1 MAVTEG
7 LSFEYPRLLFG
18 FFAFIPLALF
28 EVLFFRRRFARSAG
42 RNRLTGSSGD
52 LPLPL
57 LRRVLLSRVCFM
69 LFLACLTAALAGP
82 RWGRAWSQGEYRRGL
97 DVVIAVDVSR
107 SMEIRDSAGFGNSQ
121 GEYSRLE
128 RGLAVA
134 CEMVKALPGVR
145 FAAAVSRGRGLVT
158 VPLTWDSDAVLSF
171 LEALDGSSLTGR
183 GTNLESLVDAASG
196 AFQPSSPAQKAI
208 VLISDGEALSGSIK
222 AAVDR
227 SAGEDI
233 IVNALAVGSDEGGP
247 VPEGKLPP
255 PGVWGQASGESGQEE
270 QIISRRDS
278 AVMRM
283 AAERS
288 GGIYIDGNR
297 KDAPALLAEYLRSR
311 APESETR
318 GMRREK
324 KRQWPLFVIAALLF
338 YGASKLCLLC
348 PLSFLRCPALIVF
361 LFLLSSCSGISG
373 KLFIIEAN
381 FFNSQGLYSRAA
393 ASYMKALAY
402 EEAEAYAE
410 YGLGS
415 AYYSL
420 DEAAAALARFEDSR
434 KILEGRSPAEHREL
448 RYRLSYNTGVVF
460 FGEGNFLDAAQ
471 SFKEALKI
479 DPGRIE
485 AKRNLE
491 LSLLSLARSR
501 SSGEQAEPEKN
512 EPENSAVLFEY
523 LRRKEQNQWRS
534 REWAVEEEDSGP
546 DY

>member
-1 MAVTEG
+1 MTEI
-7 LSFEYPRLLFG
+7 LSFDHPRLLFG
-18 FFAFIPLALF
+18 FVVLVPLVVF
-28 EVLFFRRRFARSAG
+28 EALFFRRRFAGTVG
-42 RNRLTGSSGD
+42 RGQTAVSSGD
-52 LPLPL
+52 LPPPL
-57 LRRVLLSRVCFM
+57 LRRILLSRVCFT
-69 LFLACLTAALAGP
+69 LFLACFITALAGP
-82 RWGRAWSQGEYRRGL
+82 RWGRDRTPGEYRRGL

-107 SMEIRDSAGFGNSQ
+107 SMEIRDAGP
-121 GEYSRLE
+121 GEDRGECSRLE

-145 FAAAVSRGRGLVT
+145 FAAAVSRSRGFVT

-196 AFQPSSPAQKAI
+196 AFQPSFPARKAV
-208 VLISDGEALSGSIK
+208 VLISDGEALSGALK
-222 AAVDR
+222 TAVDR

-233 IVNALAVGSDEGGP
+233 TVNTLIVGSDEGGP

-255 PGVWGQASGESGQEE
+255 SGTLARASGEPAREKE
-270 QIISRRDS
+270 PIISRRDP
-278 AVMRM
+278 ALMRM

-297 KDAPALLAEYLRSR
+297 KDASALLAERLRSGT
-311 APESETR
+311 PESETR
-318 GMRREK
+318 GTRRER
-324 KRQWPLFVIAALLF
+324 KRQWPLFVIAAILF
-338 YGASKLCLLC
+338 YGASKFWLLC
-348 PLSFLRCPALIVF
+348 PLSPLRCLFLVVF
-361 LFLLSSCSGISG
+361 LFSLSSCSKLPG
-373 KLFIIEAN
+373 KLLIIEAN
-381 FFNSQGLYSRAA
+381 FFNSRGLYSRAA

-402 EEAEAYAE
+402 EEAEPYAE

-420 DEAAAALARFEDSR
+420 DEAAAALARFGDSQ

-448 RYRLSYNTGVVF
+448 RYRLSYNAGVVL
-460 FGEGNFLDAAQ
+460 FGEGNFRDAAE

-501 SSGEQAEPEKN
+501 DRQTEPERRK
-512 EPENSAVLFEY
+512 PENSAALFEY

>member
-18 FFAFIPLALF
+18 FAVLVPLVFF
-28 EVLFFRRRFARSAG
+28 EALFFRRRFAGAAG
-42 RNRLTGSSGD
+42 RNRLAGSSGS
-52 LPLPL
+52 LPPPL
-57 LRRVLLSRVCFM
+57 LGRILLSRACFM
-69 LFLACLTAALAGP
+69 LCLACLVAALAGP
-82 RWGRAWSQGEYRRGL
+82 RWGRDRAPGEYRRGL

-107 SMEIRDSAGFGNSQ
+107 SMEIRDSAGDG
-121 GEYSRLE
+121 GECSRLE

-134 CEMVKALPGVR
+134 CETVKALPGVR

-158 VPLTWDSDAVLSF
+158 VPLTWDRDAVLNF

-196 AFQPSSPAQKAI
+196 AFQPSFPARKAI
-208 VLISDGEALSGSIK
+208 VLISDGEALGGSLK

-227 SAGEDI
+227 SAGQDI
-233 IVNALAVGSDEGGP
+233 TVNTLAVGSDEGGP
-247 VPEGKLPP
+247 VPEGKFSRPENP
-255 PGVWGQASGESGQEE
+255 VRDSGEEAREKE
-270 QIISRRDS
+270 QIISRRDP

-288 GGIYIDGNR
+288 GGIYVDGNR
-297 KDAPALLAEYLRSR
+297 KDAPAQLAERLRSGT
-311 APESETR
+311 AESETR
-318 GMRREK
+318 GTRGERKRR
-324 KRQWPLFVIAALLF
+324 WPLFVIAALLF

-348 PLSFLRCPALIVF
+348 PLSFLRCLALIVF
-361 LFLLSSCSGISG
+361 LSSCSGVSG
-373 KLFIIEAN
+373 KLFVIEAN
-381 FFNSQGLYSRAA
+381 FFNSRGLYSKAA
-393 ASYMKALAY
+393 ASYLKALAH
-402 EEAEAYAE
+402 EEAEPYAE

-420 DEAAAALARFEDSR
+420 DEAAAALARFGDSR

-448 RYRLSYNTGVVF
+448 RYRLSYNTGVVL
-460 FGEGNFLDAAQ
+460 FGEGKFRDAAE
-471 SFKEALKI
+471 SFREALKI

-501 SSGEQAEPEKN
+501 AGEGQAEPERS
-512 EPENSAVLFEY
+512 EPENSAALFEY

-534 REWAVEEEDSGP
+534 REWVAEEEDSGP